1 MGDRIKVGIIIL
13 GLILLSGLVYWSY
26 LEAEEATRTIRA
38 AEIEVIVPDYLPAEM
53 VQGTP
58 KQGSVK
64 LTTQT
69 ERGMYI
75 QFFGIYWS
83 DKELRYQEILPKDNY
98 SYLFETPLPAL
109 ESEVLGH
116 KVDFTEVGMSI
127 KYPCGEI
134 RENNLL
140 AVQFYCDKT
149 KRYFL
154 ILSFVDTLAHTEF
167 TSVVKSLKCHKIEE

>member
-1 MGDRIKVGIIIL
+1 MYKVKAGIIIF
-13 GLILLSGLVYWSY
+13 GLILWGGLVCFSH
-26 LEAEEATRTIRA
+26 LEAKENMRTIKGGGV
-38 AEIEVIVPDYLPAEM
+38 EVTVPDYLPAEIIG
-53 VQGTP
+53 GTE
-58 KQGSVK
+58 KNGYIS
-64 LTTQT
+64 LNTQT
-69 ERGMYI
+69 ERRMYI

-83 DKELRYQEILPKDNY
+83 DKELRYQEILPKENY

-154 ILSFVDTLAHTEF
+154 ILSFVDTVAHQEF
-167 TSVVKSLKCHKIEE
+167 VRVVKTLKCHKIEE